1 MRVPRTL
8 YLFPLTVFAF
18 LLTTL
23 AHADFQDGW
32 DAYTRKDYSTALKE
46 WQPLAEQG
54 DAQAQY
60 YLGVLYFKGEG
71 VPQDYGQAREWW
83 LKAAAQ
89 GHAIAQF
96 NLGRLYEKGEGV
108 PQDYAKAW
116 EWYLK
121 AAAPGDGLLSGDGIP
136 YGQKT
141 HSAFRYLKNSSSSIG
156 VGLLSKSLT
165 PHGVGLWCF
174 RGQSELQFE
183 GMRHIQNRARVMR

>member
-71 VPQDYGQAREWW
+71 VPQDYAQAREWW

-96 NLGRLYEKGEGV
+96 NLGVLYMAGKGV
-108 PQDYAKAW
+108 PQSY
-116 EWYLK
+116 
-121 AAAPGDGLLSGDGIP
+121 
-136 YGQKT
+136 
-141 HSAFRYLKNSSSSIG
+141 
-156 VGLLSKSLT
+156 V
-165 PHGVGLWCF
+165 
-174 RGQSELQFE
+174 
-183 GMRHIQNRARVMR
+183 

>member
-71 VPQDYGQAREWW
+71 VPQDYVQAREWW
-83 LKAAAQ
+83 LKAAEQ
-89 GHAIAQF
+89 GIAY
-96 NLGRLYEKGEGV
+96 NER
-108 PQDYAKAW
+108 
-116 EWYLK
+116 
-121 AAAPGDGLLSGDGIP
+121 
-136 YGQKT
+136 
-141 HSAFRYLKNSSSSIG
+141 
-156 VGLLSKSLT
+156 
-165 PHGVGLWCF
+165 
-174 RGQSELQFE
+174 
-183 GMRHIQNRARVMR
+183 